1 MGFFILRRK
10 SERYRFRVR
19 VRQRPFSMAP
29 FKFVRAGAMQQFE
42 ARHFHGAAAFNIDKT
57 LRLWLRSMT
66 RSRSIELGRRLDN
79 RRKAIHKFRD
89 YNKRVLK
96 R

>member
-1 MGFFILRRK
+1 MGFFRLRRK

-19 VRQRPFSMAP
+19 VRQRPFSMTP

-42 ARHFHGAAAFNIDKT
+42 ALHFHGAAAFHIDQT

-79 RRKAIHKFRD
+79 RRRAARKLHD
-89 YNKRVLK
+89 YNKKVLK

>member
-1 MGFFILRRK
+1 MGLFRLRRN

-19 VRQRPFSMAP
+19 VRQRPFSMTP
-29 FKFVRAGAMQQFE
+29 FRFVRAGAMQQFE
-42 ARHFHGAAAFNIDKT
+42 ARHFHGAAAFHIDQT

-79 RRKAIHKFRD
+79 RRRSIHKFHD
-89 YNKRVLK
+89 YNKQALK